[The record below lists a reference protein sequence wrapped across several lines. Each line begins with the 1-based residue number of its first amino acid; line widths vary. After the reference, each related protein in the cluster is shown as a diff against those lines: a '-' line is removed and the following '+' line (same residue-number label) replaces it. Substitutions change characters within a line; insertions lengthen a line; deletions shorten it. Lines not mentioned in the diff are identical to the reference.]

1 MDNTTI
7 LDAHQVELKAYSE
20 LKKLGSL
27 HLGMSEQCIKITGL
41 VVHGDGIKGYEFMEL
56 LNEKAKENQ
65 WEYLEYN
72 RMGLNDYTVS
82 FIIRL

>member
-7 LDAHQVELKAYSE
+7 LDAHQVELMAYSE

-27 HLGMSEQCIKITGL
+27 HLGKSEHCIKITGL
-41 VVHGDGIKGYEFMEL
+41 VVHRDGLKGYEFREL
-56 LNEKAKENQ
+56 LQRAARDNQ
-65 WEYLEYN
+65 WESLEFE
-72 RMGLNDYTVS
+72 RQGLNDYTIS